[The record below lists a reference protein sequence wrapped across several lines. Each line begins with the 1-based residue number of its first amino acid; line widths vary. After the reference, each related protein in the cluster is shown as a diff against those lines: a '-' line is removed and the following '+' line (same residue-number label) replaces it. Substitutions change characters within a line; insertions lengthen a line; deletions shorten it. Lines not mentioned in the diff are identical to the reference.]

1 MVVLN
6 KETSFSSSYFDLM
19 VLSPVA
25 CYIEICPYKYSGAV
39 SEGTEQLLFTTTKH
53 SLQNTSCPRTE
64 CFRIS
69 KPVFQ
74 VFCVSAVFVGWFYFV
89 LRSNKTSEPI

>member
-6 KETSFSSSYFDLM
+6 KETSVISSYYDFM

-25 CYIEICPYKYSGAV
+25 CYIEICPWKYSGTV
-39 SEGTEQLLFTTTKH
+39 SEGTEQLLFTTTK
-53 SLQNTSCPRTE
+53 QNTSYDRIK

-74 VFCVSAVFVGWFYFV
+74 VFCVSVFFVDWFYFV
-89 LRSNKTSEPI
+89 LRSNKTSKSI